1 MSRLTQL
8 VGLSGLGVRRVF
20 GRLRGAA
27 PGRMTVCIL
36 GVAVAVALL
45 VVVTGVSLGLASS
58 TTVESEDIDYWIVP
72 DDNGAGSVPLESE
85 GARLSQVHE
94 VTAELTRDDRIDYA
108 SPVVLQPLQLTNPA
122 TGDREYVVAV
132 GVIPTGDQRRV
143 ADMDISPLDTEYSH
157 YADDGTYDGQWSGEF
172 VASPAVTER
181 LALTQGDTV
190 DVGNSDRSPHLLIS
204 MIVRW
209 LLVSVKS
216 QRLRCRLQS
225 YNLTGLDSADQAD
238 QILVSTT
245 DPTVES
251 DLAGVYPQTDVVSRA
266 GIWRRRHT
274 N

>member
-157 YADDGTYDGQWSGEF
+157 YADGTYDGQWSGEF
-172 VASPAVTER
+172 VASPAVTESWR
-181 LALTQGDTV
+181 SRRVTQSMSVIRTDH
-190 DVGNSDRSPHLLIS
+190 SHLLIS

-225 YNLTGLDSADQAD
+225 YNLSRGLIQLIKLIRFS
-238 QILVSTT
+238 
-245 DPTVES
+245 
-251 DLAGVYPQTDVVSRA
+251 
-266 GIWRRRHT
+266 
-274 N
+274 